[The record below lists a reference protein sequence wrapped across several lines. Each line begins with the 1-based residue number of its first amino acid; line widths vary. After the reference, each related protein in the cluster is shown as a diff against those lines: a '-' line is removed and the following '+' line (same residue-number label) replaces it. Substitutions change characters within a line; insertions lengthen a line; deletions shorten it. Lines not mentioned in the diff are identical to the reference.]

1 MLTYHKWLGEEGC
14 IEVSRLNSNSNLV
27 RISMYIFELYAPFG
41 GGEKGVG
48 CGWYRISLGQ
58 VFIYS

>member
-1 MLTYHKWLGEEGC
+1 MLTYYKWLGEEGC

-41 GGEKGVG
+41 GGGEG
-48 CGWYRISLGQ
+48 GWLRL
-58 VFIYS
+58 V